1 MIQPTLITA
10 VLDWERRLEIAE
22 ERGNEGRNGFWW
34 NYLAPLQ
41 KNKNKT
47 KSAAVRAEK
56 TGKERKPSTPV
67 YSQECCPEN

>member
-10 VLDWERRLEIAE
+10 VLDWERRLEITE
-22 ERGNEGRNGFWW
+22 ERRRSGRNGSWW

-47 KSAAVRAEK
+47 KPAAVRAE
-56 TGKERKPSTPV
+56 TTAKETRQVNPV
-67 YSQECCPEN
+67 YLQECCQEN